1 MDSIG
6 NIIGNIFRNTFRL
19 IFLIANVV
27 IGTGFL
33 VCAYSPSISPVEHPV
48 LACAGLFIPIF
59 ILLNSGFLV
68 FWLIVSRKY
77 AILPLLFF
85 ILGWNSLM
93 SYCPVNIFKND
104 YKGGD
109 KIKLLT
115 YNTMHAQGNIP
126 DYIINSEADI
136 VCLQEY
142 PFTDKKL
149 KSRLQKTYPYIRT
162 YEFGA
167 GNAVAC
173 LSKFP
178 IKSVN
183 GIDMKSSNNGSALF
197 KIKYN
202 RNTLIPIIINHLES
216 NKLDNYDKEVYKDML
231 KSPDEV
237 KVKSGSK
244 HLLRKLADAVVI
256 RGPQADAVSARIKD
270 LNSSNILVCGDF
282 NDTPV
287 SYTHEKIADG
297 LQDAFIEAGNGPGIT
312 YNRNLLYFR
321 IDHILAGKAYRILD
335 CKVDRSIDD
344 SDHYPMWVV
353 LEIIKDKTSDKSD
366 KDV

>member
-6 NIIGNIFRNTFRL
+6 NIVGNIFRNTFRL

-68 FWLIVSRKY
+68 FWLIISRKY

-115 YNTMHAQGNIP
+115 YNTMLAHGEVS
-126 DYIINSEADI
+126 DYIINSGADI
-136 VCLQEY
+136 VCLQEF
-142 PFTDKKL
+142 PVADKKFRN
-149 KSRLQKTYPYIRT
+149 KLQKTYPYIKT
-162 YEFGA
+162 YNFSGI
-167 GNAVAC
+167 NAAAC
-173 LSKFP
+173 LSKYP
-178 IKSVN
+178 ILSVN
-183 GIDMKSSNNGSALF
+183 GIKVKSANNGSAVF

-202 RNTLIPIIINHLES
+202 DKTTIPLIINHLES
-216 NKLDNYDKEVYKDML
+216 NKLDDHDKKVYKDML
-231 KSPDEV
+231 KSPDES

-244 HLLRKLADAVVI
+244 HLLRKLADAVAI
-256 RGPQADAVSARIKD
+256 RGPQADSISARIKHID
-270 LNSSNILVCGDF
+270 SPYILVCGDF

-287 SYTHEKIADG
+287 SYTHNIIAKG
-297 LQDAFIEAGNGPGIT
+297 LQDAFVEAGNGPGIT
-312 YNRNLLYFR
+312 YNRNFLYFR
-321 IDHILAGKAYRILD
+321 IDHIMAGFAYKVLD
-335 CKVDRSIDD
+335 CKVDRSIKD
-344 SDHYPMWVV
+344 SDHYPMFAVM
-353 LEIIKDKTSDKSD
+353 EIMKQKI
-366 KDV
+366 